1 MVSWNDPTTSDIKM
15 YASKL
20 AISLKEVAPY
30 ILSPRASF
38 RGVTINGVDCGLWT
52 VDSKALILATNTK
65 YTTETVTF
73 ASLELPT
80 GVTITQVL
88 DTGSSLALTKDGFTF
103 TSVGS
108 GGFIIG

>member
-1 MVSWNDPTTSDIKM
+1 M

-30 ILSPRASF
+30 ILSPLVSF
-38 RGVTINGVDCGLWT
+38 RGVTINEVDCGLWT
-52 VDSKALILATNTK
+52 VGSQTLVLATNTK
-65 YTTETVTF
+65 YTTETVAF

-88 DTGSSLALTKDGFTF
+88 DTGSSLTPAKDGFTF

>member
-1 MVSWNDPTTSDIKM
+1 M

-52 VDSKALILATNTK
+52 VDSKTLILATNTK